1 MTTKAIPSDLPTLD
15 DVLHR
20 KTLPPVCLYNF
31 YIVMR
36 DRLHMEE
43 VLDFYLDVRHHELL
57 WRRYVKSMHR
67 SGLLSED
74 DLAEGYQS
82 PRVLSRLSHNS
93 SIEEKKMLH
102 SPLSSTT
109 TLKPPRPNE
118 FSPKQPQHQRLSN
131 VSISV
136 PVPMVRPPLDDS
148 TEADAQPTN
157 EKTLP
162 SRQDLI
168 DSAQRILLRY
178 IVPSAQK
185 ELMQLPPELKDTI
198 RRELEAQRNDP
209 LVFADA
215 KEYVFEYMQRQAYPK
230 FLRLKVWGNVTLW
243 QQMGRLVLGL
253 ALLPI
258 WIGVFNVFVFL
269 SGLDPIWV
277 LAFNVS
283 ETVTF
288 HFNKI
293 AQPRVKQIL
302 WSRSIWLLLTSLIV
316 AVVITIIFCAVP
328 ARRL

>member
-15 DVLHR
+15 DVLNR

-67 SGLLSED
+67 SGHLTED
-74 DLAEGYQS
+74 DLADGYQS

-93 SIEEKKMLH
+93 SLEEKKLLQ

-109 TLKPPRPNE
+109 TLKPP
-118 FSPKQPQHQRLSN
+118 KQNDLSSKQLQHQRLSN

-136 PVPMVRPPLDDS
+136 PLPMVRPPLDEGAEND
-148 TEADAQPTN
+148 TEVIN
-157 EKTLP
+157 EKALP

-209 LVFADA
+209 LVFEDA

-253 ALLPI
+253 VSLLAGFATALSLIFLGHPPWGIRFWILLPI
-258 WIGVFNVFVFL
+258 WVGVFNVFVFL

-277 LAFNVS
+277 LFFNV
-283 ETVTF
+283 
-288 HFNKI
+288 
-293 AQPRVKQIL
+293 R
-302 WSRSIWLLLTSLIV
+302 
-316 AVVITIIFCAVP
+316 
-328 ARRL
+328 